1 MDIDKIRRHAQ
12 GNERLVDDYA
22 SVKAI
27 CVLVRNNE
35 RFALGGSTV
44 VVVLDD
50 LLLEFEKEAY
60 HS

>member
-1 MDIDKIRRHAQ
+1 MDINEIRRHAQ

-27 CVLVRNNE
+27 CVLVRNDE
-35 RFALGGSTV
+35 RFALGCSTV
-44 VVVLDD
+44 AVLDD
-50 LLLEFEKEAY
+50 LLLESQKEAY